1 VALGF
6 SELIP
11 AAAILPFMLYQL
23 AGYGTLHFVLSKTS
37 NLVVNLGILVLIV
50 GSYVANRQGNFPVEK
65 ALVGL
70 LILSMIGLVFHGVL
84 SLRRMQER
92 YDTFHPEKVKD
103 KDKKAAA

>member
-23 AGYGTLHFVLSKTS
+23 AGYGTLHYVLSKTA
-37 NLVVNLGILVLIV
+37 NVAVNLGILALIV
-50 GSYVANRQGNFPVEK
+50 GSYIANRQGNFPLEK

-70 LILSMIGLVFHGVL
+70 LVLGMIVLVFHGVL
-84 SLRRMQER
+84 ALRRNQLR
-92 YDTFHPEKVKD
+92 YDAFHPEKSKD
-103 KDKKAAA
+103 KAAAA